1 MKVSVL
7 ASLVLPVLA
16 GSVLTGCGG
25 TDPTPTTSKWYFTC
39 GDPVCRGYT
48 ALAGV
53 PKCTTEKAGDSC
65 TAGAAECDP
74 VDSCNRRLRCATS
87 DPTMQPGGCPISRR
101 SAKTDIQ
108 YLSATDLQRYADE
121 VMKMKLATFK
131 YRAGGP
137 QRLGFMIDD
146 QGDRTGK
153 SMSVDAERDMVDLY
167 GFTSMAVATL
177 KVQQQQIQGLEHKL
191 DELSSQLRSCQP
203 TSPARKRSKSR

>member
-108 YLSATDLQRYADE
+108 YLSATDVQRYADE

-146 QGDRTGK
+146 QGDGTGK